1 MTDGAINRRILKAVS
16 EFTDDADIREFL
28 KELLFLEAERK
39 GQWRWKE
46 VYRSKIEQFTGRR
59 QSGRADQ

>member
-1 MTDGAINRRILKAVS
+1 MADGAINRRILQAVRES
-16 EFTDDADIREFL
+16 TDDADIEEFL

-46 VYRSKIEQFTGRR
+46 AYRRKVGQFTDRR